1 MSDESMDTMKTM
13 RRRSVIMAA
22 AIVLFA
28 AAPALAHDPNELG
41 AGPGPANAAAV
52 HKIGDDHSAMKMDGE
67 ATPADDHRSGEMAM
81 GHMHDDSPVGK
92 TFGQRLFNWLGRLHV
107 MVIHF
112 PIAMIIG
119 AFGVEAF
126 GLWRRNVAYQEAARI
141 MLIVGALGAIV
152 AASLGWFAGGFYLA
166 DRNPVLMT
174 HRWLGTA
181 IAVFASVLAYLS
193 FAARRRDRP
202 RTIYWILLAALTVAI
217 SIQGWLG
224 GSFMHGGLRHLAF

>member
-1 MSDESMDTMKTM
+1 MALIPGSP
-13 RRRSVIMAA
+13 AA
-22 AIVLFA
+22 AHEPDA
-28 AAPALAHDPNELG
+28 LG
-41 AGPGPANAAAV
+41 AGPGPANVSVPERDVNDAGMRMNEFAGPEA
-52 HKIGDDHSAMKMDGE
+52 HPDG
-67 ATPADDHRSGEMAM
+67 ASSM

-92 TFGQRLFNWLGRLHV
+92 SFAQRLFNWLGRLHV

-119 AFGVEAF
+119 ALGVEFF
-126 GLWRRNVAYQEAARI
+126 GLYRRNARYQHAARL
-141 MLIVGALGAIV
+141 MVVVGAFGAIV

-174 HRWLGTA
+174 HRWLGTS
-181 IAVFASVLAYLS
+181 IAVFASLLVYLA
-193 FAARRRDRP
+193 FARRRPRGSN
-202 RTIYWILLAALTVAI
+202 RTIYWLLLAGLTVAI

>member
-1 MSDESMDTMKTM
+1 MVSRKKALVLLGTVALIAGSP
-13 RRRSVIMAA
+13 AA
-22 AIVLFA
+22 AHERV
-28 AAPALAHDPNELG
+28 ELG
-41 AGPGPANAAAV
+41 AGPRPANISAPQRDV
-52 HKIGDDHSAMKMDGE
+52 HDAGMRMNEVAGAE
-67 ATPADDHRSGEMAM
+67 AHPSGASSM

-92 TFGQRLFNWLGRLHV
+92 SFSQRLFNWLGRLHV

-119 AFGVEAF
+119 ALGVELF
-126 GLWRRNVAYQEAARI
+126 GLYRRNASYQHAARI
-141 MLIVGALGAIV
+141 MLVVGALGAIV

-174 HRWLGTA
+174 HRWLGTS
-181 IAVFASVLAYLS
+181 IAVFASLLVYLA
-193 FAARRRDRP
+193 FARRRPRGSN
-202 RTIYWILLAALTVAI
+202 RTIYWLLLAGLTVAI

>member
-1 MSDESMDTMKTM
+1 MDTMKTM
-13 RRRSVIMAA
+13 RRRSVIVAA

-67 ATPADDHRSGEMAM
+67 ATPADNHGSGEMAM

-92 TFGQRLFNWLGRLHV
+92 TFGQRLFRWLGRMHV

-112 PIAMIIG
+112 PIAMIVG
-119 AFGVEAF
+119 AFGVELF
-126 GLWRRNVAYQEAARI
+126 GLWRRNAAYQEAARI

-193 FAARRRDRP
+193 FAARRRERP
-202 RTIYWILLAALTVAI
+202 RTIYWILLGALTVAI